1 MSMLMEFI
9 RFGGIGV
16 PINLVLGVLLI
27 ILLLTGYMLA
37 FVFGRGKPDGITH
50 KIWGHLTLCTGF
62 LTAFVGFV
70 GTMLGMIKIYT
81 YIESVTMVGDSEFA
95 DYSSIMAQGMFEVS
109 FNFLLGFF
117 LAFFAV
123 FGYLSVRLIARR
135 ENK

>member
-16 PINLVLGVLLI
+16 PVNLLFGTLLIVLLFV
-27 ILLLTGYMLA
+27 GYILA
-37 FVFGRGKPDGITH
+37 FVFGREKPDGVVL
-50 KIWGHLTLCTGF
+50 KIWGHLTVGTGF
-62 LTAFVGFV
+62 MTALVGFV

-81 YIESVTMVGDSEFA
+81 YMESVTLVGDSEFA

-117 LAFFAV
+117 LAFLAV

-135 ENK
+135 GNV